1 MMSKQGA
8 LVNGIALVLMV
19 VMWLFANAA
28 SAFPDRVVTT
38 LNVGRTPSEVALD
51 GDDKFA
57 YVTNRTDKTVSRI
70 NAFTFQVETGVLQVG
85 TDPIGVIV
93 RTDNARVYVANSLD
107 NTISVVDPTNFSV
120 PTSFATGAFPQ
131 GLAVKPSGGVLY
143 IATRNDGLVR
153 AYDTLDNSLRLSLE
167 LGEGVDPFSL
177 AVTPNG
183 EHVLVVSR
191 GIGVVTVLR
200 AEDFAV
206 EGSVAVGAGPQ
217 GIAVD
222 PDGTNAYVANNL
234 SNSVSKIDF
243 ADFNLVNSVTV
254 GGAPSRIVVASDN
267 DFAYVTRRSDNRVGV
282 IRISDFSVES
292 TGITVGRNPQGLA
305 LTSDGRYL
313 LVVNEDDGTVSV
325 LTDGPYVSI
334 QSTEPSAI
342 NDSDNP
348 TSTITWR
355 SDRSGPY
362 QVEVGGNGK
371 KDSGEIIDSGTVEA
385 DQDRQVAVTA
395 SELSQG
401 DGDYFVFV
409 YVDETATSTTGRI
422 ASEVTLDTVA
432 PSKPANLRVTL
443 GDQLLIFQWDASTD
457 SGSGIAGYR
466 LSYGTQAGQLDQTV
480 DTGNVLHHNLTGLVN
495 GTTYFVTVSA
505 LDKATNKSDPS
516 NEVSETPESIVGAI
530 PSGGGCFIDTASSA
544 GPFWWPAVPA
554 GLVALLI
561 VLCVRRGKRR
571 VGLWILLMVCF
582 WSVHAQAEDYRNIT
596 GIMLGLKAGYF
607 SPTDGRIEDTYDRGG
622 FAGGLT
628 ITWINQSNF
637 ETTVG
642 VGLKALN
649 AEAVT
654 SSGRRTGQDSTLL
667 IVPVE
672 FTVRYRFQYI
682 EKQMFIPYIDGGV
695 QGDYYNEDIKDHGDE
710 SGFTAGYHGSLGVRM
725 SLNAFAADDSEVFY
739 QITGVKE
746 TFLVMQGRYEVIDRF
761 GQEEF
766 DLGGWV
772 LTMGVELQF

>member
-8 LVNGIALVLMV
+8 LTTGIALVLMAV
-19 VMWLFANAA
+19 TWLFNSTA
-28 SAFPDRVVTT
+28 SAFPNRVVAT
-38 LNVGRTPSEVALD
+38 LTVGKGPSRIALD
-51 GDDKFA
+51 GSDKFA
-57 YVTNRTDKTVSRI
+57 YVTNRTDGTVSRI
-70 NAFTFQVETGVLQVG
+70 NVYTFQAKPEALKVG

-120 PTSFATGAFPQ
+120 TSSFATAGFPQ

-143 IATRNDGLVR
+143 VATRNDGLVR
-153 AYDTLDNSLRLSLE
+153 AYNSLDNSLQLTLD
-167 LGEGVDPFSL
+167 LGDGVDPFSL
-177 AVTPNG
+177 AVTPDG
-183 EHVLVVSR
+183 LHVLVVSR
-191 GIGVVTVLR
+191 GLGVVTVLK
-200 AEDFAV
+200 ATDFSV

-222 PDGTNAYVANNL
+222 PNGKFAYVANTL
-234 SNSVSKIDF
+234 SDSVSKIDIANF
-243 ADFNLVNSVTV
+243 TLINSVNV
-254 GGAPSRIVVASDN
+254 GGDPSGIVVASDN
-267 DFAYVTRRSDNRVGV
+267 DFAYVTQRSDNSVGV
-282 IRISDFSVES
+282 IRISDFSVGS

-313 LVVNEDDGTVSV
+313 LVVNEDDGTVNV
-325 LTDGPYVSI
+325 LTDAPHVSI
-334 QSTEPSAI
+334 RSTEPSAI

-362 QVEVGGNGK
+362 QVEVGGDGVK
-371 KDSGEIIDSGTVEA
+371 GSGEIIDSGTAQA

-395 SELSQG
+395 SELTQG
-401 DGDYFVFV
+401 DGAYFVFV

-422 ASEVTLDTVA
+422 ASEVILDTVA
-432 PSKPANLRVTL
+432 PSIPANLRVAL
-443 GDQLLIFQWDASTD
+443 GDELLIFQWNAGTD
-457 SGSGIAGYR
+457 TGSGIGGYR
-466 LSYGTQAGQLDQTV
+466 LSYGTESGRLDQSV
-480 DTGNVLHHNLTGLVN
+480 DTGNVLRYELTGLVN
-495 GTTYFVTVSA
+495 GATYFATVSA
-505 LDKATNKSDPS
+505 LDKATNESGPS
-516 NEVSETPESIVGAI
+516 NEVSETPEIIVGAI
-530 PSGGGCFIDTASSA
+530 PSGGGCFIDTASSVR
-544 GPFWWPAVPA
+544 PCWWPVVPA
-554 GLVALLI
+554 GLIALLI
-561 VLCVRRGKRR
+561 GLCVRAGKGRI
-571 VGLWILLMVCF
+571 GLWVLLMLCSWNVQ
-582 WSVHAQAEDYRNIT
+582 VHAEDYRNVT

-607 SPTDGRIEDTYDRGG
+607 LPMDGMVEETYDQGG
-622 FAGGLT
+622 FAGGVT
-628 ITWINQSNF
+628 ITWINRSNF

-649 AEAVT
+649 AEALT

-672 FTVRYRFQYI
+672 FTIRYRFEYVEDQL
-682 EKQMFIPYIDGGV
+682 FIPYIDAGV
-695 QGDYYNEDIKDHGDE
+695 QGDYYNEEIKDLGEE

-725 SLNAFAADDSEVFY
+725 SLNAIAPDDSDGFY

-761 GQEEF
+761 GQEDF
-766 DLGGWV
+766 DLGGLI